1 MIRRALIALILLPFA
16 ARAEPVQARYA
27 AYAAGLNVINLD
39 AGFDITPSAYR
50 VQIVYRTAGTF
61 GFMVRGQQDT
71 TVQGQFVAD
80 RAVPQRFYSAG
91 VMRGQ
96 QRLTVIDYA
105 GGQPI
110 VRQLVPPTGNERE
123 PVPAEL
129 QRGTID
135 TLSAMAQLLR
145 QVNDSRLCEGRV
157 MTFDGRRLAELS
169 AHTVGEEF
177 LPPTRLSSYT
187 GNALHCEF
195 EGRQFGGFMLD
206 EDRER
211 LQRPQRGDAW
221 FAAITPGGPLIP
233 VRISFRTRWFG
244 NATMFITDGRE

>member
-1 MIRRALIALILLPFA
+1 MMCRVLLALVLLPAA
-16 ARAEPVQARYA
+16 ARADPVQASYA
-27 AYAAGLNVINLD
+27 AYAAGLNVINVG
-39 AGFDITPSAYR
+39 AAFDVTPARYR
-50 VQIVYRTAGTF
+50 VHLTYRTAGAF
-61 GFMVRGQQDT
+61 GLVVRGQQDT
-71 TVQGQFVAD
+71 TVEGQFVAG
-80 RAVPQRFYSAG
+80 RAAPQRFFSTG
-91 VMRGQ
+91 VLRGQ
-96 QRLTVIDYA
+96 PRLTVMDYA
-105 GGQPI
+105 AGQPVI
-110 VRQLVPPTGNERE
+110 RQLTPPPEQERE
-123 PVPAEL
+123 PVPAVQ

-145 QVNDSRLCEGRV
+145 QVNESGRCEGRV
-157 MTFDGRRLAELS
+157 MTFDARRLAELS
-169 AHTVGEEF
+169 AQTVGQEF

-221 FAAITPGGPLIP
+221 FAATTPGGPLIP